1 MKDQRN
7 LGYRMHLYR
16 EEVWT
21 IVKGEGEFI
30 QNGNYMRVK
39 SGNILHI
46 PMKILHSIRAI
57 GDLEMI
63 VVQSGLQQE
72 ANRIMEIYQTWDE
85 ITNNCM
91 KA

>member
-1 MKDQRN
+1 M
-7 LGYRMHLYR
+7 
-16 EEVWT
+16 
-21 IVKGEGEFI
+21 KGEGEFI